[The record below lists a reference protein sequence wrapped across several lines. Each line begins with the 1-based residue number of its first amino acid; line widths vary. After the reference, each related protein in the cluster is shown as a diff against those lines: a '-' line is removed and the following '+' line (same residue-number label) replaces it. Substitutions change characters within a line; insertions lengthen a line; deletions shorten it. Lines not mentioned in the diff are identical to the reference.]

1 MLCLSRI
8 RPSRV
13 SLRVACPKLRRCAK
27 QCCTNKKDFCLSG
40 ADHDGAS
47 CAKSSDPAECC
58 HDKHENCIMH
68 AANGR
73 NCAFSPLCSEK
84 EKEEAV
90 GTYADTNPN
99 GKSSADVKFAE
110 KVNTPAEKWSRMHG
124 KVKPNGG
131 DSSAKEAAAAKA
143 EAAAAR
149 DDEKTEK
156 AQQAQQLAQPNAQA
170 TQELSSSGRNLR
182 ELVEPCAKQC
192 CTNKK
197 NFCLSGADHDGAACA
212 KSSDPAECCEGR
224 LDSCCARRHR
234 NATAPMASSCMASWR
249 AFPTSAP
256 LRDACTLPR
265 CVQPGGAC
273 TGARGKPRASRVP
286 T

>member
-1 MLCLSRI
+1 MNENCDDKHEK
-8 RPSRV
+8 
-13 SLRVACPKLRRCAK
+13 C
-27 QCCTNKKDFCLSG
+27 D
-40 ADHDGAS
+40 
-47 CAKSSDPAECC
+47 E
-58 HDKHENCIMH
+58 KHENCLLN

-73 NCAFSPLCSEK
+73 NCAFSPLCSKK
-84 EKEEAV
+84 EKEEAAEI
-90 GTYADTNPN
+90 YAEKNPN
-99 GKSSADVKFAE
+99 GMAAADVQFAE
-110 KVNTPAEKWSRMHG
+110 KVTKPSEKWSPMHG
-124 KVKPNGG
+124 KPRG
-131 DSSAKEAAAAKA
+131 SAKEAAAAKA

-170 TQELSSSGRNLR
+170 TQELSSSGQNLR

-192 CTNKK
+192 CANKK